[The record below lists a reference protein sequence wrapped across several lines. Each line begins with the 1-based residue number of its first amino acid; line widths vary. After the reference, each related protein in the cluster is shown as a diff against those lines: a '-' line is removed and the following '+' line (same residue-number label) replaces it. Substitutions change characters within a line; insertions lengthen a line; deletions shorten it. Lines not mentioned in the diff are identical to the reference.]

1 MLYVSL
7 PVVPMTARET
17 PTRYTQSVHAAGAR
31 LLISSSR
38 FTKSGDS
45 DVYVK
50 KKVMCFSFPPCLRE
64 KVTATYHT
72 NAVSSQQRA
81 LHRPPRAAWL
91 FVPTVHGPNTSGL
104 SCTEMNS
111 SRLTRTDVTSGN
123 VRKTRVFFVSWPFV
137 KTLAMHAAVAVFR
150 QLHEPLKIRI

>member
-50 KKVMCFSFPPCLRE
+50 KKVMCFSFPACLRE

-123 VRKTRVFFVSWPFV
+123 VRKGLESSSSHGPSSKHWPC
-137 KTLAMHAAVAVFR
+137 M
-150 QLHEPLKIRI
+150 QQ